1 MEQERLKNWISII
14 LGNMKFHLPS
24 IQKKTANTKS
34 CFIFPNGEVEVKAIS
49 KKYQSKLYSR
59 GKGLLMMDL

>member
-1 MEQERLKNWISII
+1 MMR
-14 LGNMKFHLPS
+14 FHLPNR
-24 IQKKTANTKS
+24 QKKTANTKTF
-34 CFIFPNGEVEVKAIS
+34 FIFPNGEVEVKAIS